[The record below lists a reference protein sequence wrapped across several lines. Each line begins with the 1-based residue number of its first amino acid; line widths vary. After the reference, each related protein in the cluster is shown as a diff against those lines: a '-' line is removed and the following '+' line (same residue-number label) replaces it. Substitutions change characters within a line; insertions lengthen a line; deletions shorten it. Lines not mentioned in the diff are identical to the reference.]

1 MFELDAEAFEKAIA
15 DNEPINFEAIRF
27 VAEAFNRL
35 TCSLG
40 EGDSPLT
47 ITDTAVLYE
56 VADDGHG
63 ITNAFLEAEWCETDV
78 NGRMF
83 LTMATN
89 EGEQIIEVDSTGIRL
104 RYDSEKVQQTVQLGD
119 LTCYATEGLDE
130 VIALDGDDEPYT
142 TIPLDVIGGLL
153 KPALKGV

>member
-1 MFELDAEAFEKAIA
+1 MFELDAEAFEKAIVN
-15 DNEPINFEAIRF
+15 NEPTNFEAIRS

-56 VADDGHG
+56 VSNDGYS
-63 ITNAFLEAEWCETDV
+63 ITNAFLEAEWYETDV

-83 LTMATN
+83 LTMATD

-142 TIPLDVIGGLL
+142 TIPLDVIGQLL
-153 KPALKGV
+153 KPL